1 MSEAIAFVDT
11 LKFAK
16 RLVDAG
22 IDPKHAE
29 AITEGIAEQHLE
41 FLNSNLATKVALA
54 QVEAS
59 LKIDIANLETDL
71 ARVEAS
77 LKTDIAQVEA
87 NLKTG
92 LANLKTDLARVE
104 ANLKTDLA
112 QVEANLKIDLANL
125 KTGIANTETS
135 IANTETRLIKWMVGI
150 MLSGMFSMTALFF
163 GLVKFAL

>member
-29 AITEGIAEQHLE
+29 AITEGLAEQHLE
-41 FLNSNLATKVALA
+41 FLNSNLATKV
-54 QVEAS
+54 
-59 LKIDIANLETDL
+59 D
-71 ARVEAS
+71 
-77 LKTDIAQVEA
+77 
-87 NLKTG
+87 
-92 LANLKTDLARVE
+92 LANLKTDLAQVE

-125 KTGIANTETS
+125 KTGIANTETSIANTETS

>member
-29 AITEGIAEQHLE
+29 AITEGLAEQHLE
-41 FLNSNLATKVALA
+41 FLNSNLATKV
-54 QVEAS
+54 
-59 LKIDIANLETDL
+59 DI
-71 ARVEAS
+71 
-77 LKTDIAQVEA
+77 
-87 NLKTG
+87 
-92 LANLKTDLARVE
+92 ANLKTDL

-112 QVEANLKIDLANL
+112 QVEANLKIDLAE
-125 KTGIANTETS
+125 TES
-135 IANTETRLIKWMVGI
+135 KLIKWMVGI

>member
-71 ARVEAS
+71 AQVEAS
-77 LKTDIAQVEA
+77 LKTD
-87 NLKTG
+87 
-92 LANLKTDLARVE
+92 LAS
-104 ANLKTDLA
+104 LKTDLA

-125 KTGIANTETS
+125 KTDL
-135 IANTETRLIKWMVGI
+135 ANTETRLIKWIVGVV
-150 MLSGMFSMTALFF
+150 LTVATAQTALFF